1 MTDHTPPSDNDH
13 EQEDDEA
20 YQTEFDPITDSVS
33 EELIKAIA
41 TLNDADPTELAL
53 LSDFVDP
60 EALDALF
67 GPRAADKPRET
78 NGHVLFNY
86 DAYCVR
92 IDSSGQITVHQFES
106 ESASERSPDE
116 TDE

>member
-1 MTDHTPPSDNDH
+1 MTDHTPPSDDDH
-13 EQEDDEA
+13 EQEDDAA

-33 EELIKAIA
+33 EELITAVA
-41 TLNDADPTELAL
+41 TLNDADPTEVAL

-67 GPRAADKPRET
+67 GARAAEKPREP

-86 DAYCVR
+86 DAYHIKV
-92 IDSSGQITVHQFES
+92 DSSGQITVHHS
-106 ESASERSPDE
+106 ESSSDSEQSPSDE
-116 TDE
+116 